1 MSDIFARID
10 NALVFNPA
18 VRSGLS
24 SYATLIDRYENDA
37 GGNPARAAHVLICGM
52 VRLAGST
59 YVAQT
64 GGSPELLTFSDGANE
79 CLFDYTNERT
89 VIMWGRSR
97 TVPPNSRDN
106 SYHGGYPRA
115 GDGYDKGHALSH
127 AQGGLEG
134 GPNYFKQRATV
145 NRRLS
150 ETGHLWRDIE
160 TFLAANAGVL
170 AFVRL
175 IYAPGDLGEKPA
187 NVEYDV
193 LAGRGQFRSVIFP
206 N

>member
-24 SYATLIDRYENDA
+24 AYAALIDRFEKDA
-37 GGNPARAAHVLICGM
+37 GGNLTKATYSLIRGM

-97 TVPPNSRDN
+97 AVPPNSRDN
-106 SYHGGYPRA
+106 SYHSGYPRA
-115 GDGYDKGHALSH
+115 GDGTTRVTRCRML
-127 AQGGLEG
+127 
-134 GPNYFKQRATV
+134 RA
-145 NRRLS
+145 
-150 ETGHLWRDIE
+150 GWR
-160 TFLAANAGVL
+160 AARTTSSSARV
-170 AFVRL
+170 
-175 IYAPGDLGEKPA
+175 
-187 NVEYDV
+187 
-193 LAGRGQFRSVIFP
+193 
-206 N
+206 